1 MMPTATTL
9 LLFREYPELMR
20 CLNTLFSMVVSCA
33 EALGGDFQE
42 REHGN
47 FLQSVREDRTQHE
60 GGDCTAVP
68 SLNHRLGG

>member
-1 MMPTATTL
+1 
-9 LLFREYPELMR
+9 
-20 CLNTLFSMVVSCA
+20 MVVSCA